1 MNLVKVKDTFFKECK
16 SQGADPYNQLLHNE
30 AGRPCVLVVK
40 LKYKGVKR
48 NFVVPLKS
56 NITANTDK
64 TTYFAFGG
72 LSCGPKRADMSK
84 VTVDNEHS
92 INIAVFKPF
101 NDLCRR
107 SIIINQIFM
116 SKAF

>member
-64 TTYFAFGG
+64 TTYFALPPNSKTKSGNFHGVYYIK
-72 LSCGPKRADMSK
+72 LFPIEKNIFNLTYIKEMS
-84 VTVDNEHS
+84 
-92 INIAVFKPF
+92 F
-101 NDLCRR
+101 
-107 SIIINQIFM
+107 
-116 SKAF
+116 